1 MELLIGFALGVFISL
16 IFHEH
21 MMRAVLDRMG
31 IRSKKDIDK
40 LLGVIE
46 AHKPP
51 TRDDQDKTVQQIKVE
66 NIKGRLYAYTLPEMQ
81 FVGFNSGAMSV
92 FCIKRF
98 FINRILFSVKRK
110 NSGEKA
116 ME

>member
-1 MELLIGFALGVFISL
+1 MEILIGFALGVFISL

-31 IRSKKDIDK
+31 IRSQKDIDK

-51 TRDDQDKTVQQIKVE
+51 THDDQDKTVQQIKVE

-81 FVGFNSGAMSV
+81 YVGQAESY
-92 FCIKRF
+92 
-98 FINRILFSVKRK
+98 
-110 NSGEKA
+110 GELLDVLKDRLDTDA
-116 ME
+116 VDIQEEKIDS

>member
-1 MELLIGFALGVFISL
+1 MEILIGFALGVFISL

-31 IRSKKDIDK
+31 IRSQKDIEK
-40 LLGVIE
+40 LLGIIE

-51 TRDDQDKTVQQIKVE
+51 TTQDQDKTVQQVKVE

-81 FVGFNSGAMSV
+81 FVGQAGSYAELLDVLKERLDTDAVDIQEEHVDS
-92 FCIKRF
+92 
-98 FINRILFSVKRK
+98 
-110 NSGEKA
+110 
-116 ME
+116 

>member
-21 MMRAVLDRMG
+21 MMKSVLARLG
-31 IRSKKDIDK
+31 IRSQKDIEK

-51 TRDDQDKTVQQIKVE
+51 TTHDQDKRVQQIRVE
-66 NIKGRLYAYTLPEMQ
+66 NIKGILYAYTIPEDH
-81 FVGFNSGAMSV
+81 FVGQADSYGALLDVLKERLDTDAVDIQEEHHDS
-92 FCIKRF
+92 
-98 FINRILFSVKRK
+98 
-110 NSGEKA
+110 
-116 ME
+116 

>member
-51 TRDDQDKTVQQIKVE
+51 TRDDQDKTVQQVRVE
-66 NIKGRLYAYTLPEMQ
+66 NIKGRLYAYTIPDQ
-81 FVGFNSGAMSV
+81 HYIGQAGSY
-92 FCIKRF
+92 
-98 FINRILFSVKRK
+98 
-110 NSGEKA
+110 GELLDVLKDRLDTDA
-116 ME
+116 VDIQEEKIDS

>member
-1 MELLIGFALGVFISL
+1 MEILIGFALGVFISL

-21 MMRAVLDRMG
+21 MMRAVLSRLG
-31 IRSKKDIDK
+31 IRTQKDIDK

-66 NIKGRLYAYTLPEMQ
+66 NIKGRLYAYTLPDQ
-81 FVGFNSGAMSV
+81 HYVGQAGSYAELLDVLKERLDTDAVDIQEEHVDS
-92 FCIKRF
+92 
-98 FINRILFSVKRK
+98 
-110 NSGEKA
+110 
-116 ME
+116 